1 MAPRPG
7 SCSAACRARRGTP
20 RWSRWAAGA
29 SRRASRASPRLRC
42 AGCGRSTASTWAC
55 DAVEVELQLAVEN
68 LLARYVHALD
78 DGRLEEWPEFFVEE
92 GRYRITTAENLE
104 RGLPLSI
111 IYADSRAMLRDR
123 VSALRHA
130 NIYEAQRYR
139 HGVSS
144 VLVERIDARTVSAT
158 SNFQVVR
165 VMHTGEAILFASGRY
180 LDRIRFDGATSL
192 FEEKIVVLDSRAI
205 DTLLAIPI

>member
-1 MAPRPG
+1 V
-7 SCSAACRARRGTP
+7 
-20 RWSRWAAGA
+20 
-29 SRRASRASPRLRC
+29 
-42 AGCGRSTASTWAC
+42 
-55 DAVEVELQLAVEN
+55 DVELQLAVEN

-78 DGRLEEWPEFFVEE
+78 DDRLEDWPEFFPED
-92 GRYRITTAENLE
+92 GRYRITTAENFE
-104 RGLPLSI
+104 RKLPLPI

-139 HGVSS
+139 HAVSS
-144 VLVERIDARTVSAT
+144 VLVEGVGSGVVRAT

-165 VMHTGEAILFASGRY
+165 IMHTGESTLFASGRY
-180 LDRIRFDGATSL
+180 LDRIRFDGPVAR
-192 FEEKIVVLDSRAI
+192 FEEKVVVLDSRAV

>member
-1 MAPRPG
+1 V
-7 SCSAACRARRGTP
+7 
-20 RWSRWAAGA
+20 
-29 SRRASRASPRLRC
+29 
-42 AGCGRSTASTWAC
+42 
-55 DAVEVELQLAVEN
+55 DVELQLAVEN

-78 DGRLEEWPEFFVEE
+78 DDRLEEWPEFFVED
-92 GRYRITTAENLE
+92 GRYRITTAENFE
-104 RGLPLSI
+104 RKLPLPI

-139 HGVSS
+139 HSVSS
-144 VLVERIDARTVSAT
+144 VLVERVDAGTARAT

-165 VMHTGEAILFASGRY
+165 IMHTGESILFASGRY
-180 LDRIRFDGATSL
+180 LDRIRIDGANAR